1 MAEALCYDFKH
12 SSMLILSSSESSGSG
27 EQRNNDQ
34 DAQHIQ
40 NVLRGS
46 EFIQDSLHISSS
58 GYSSKKGLQESFEK
72 QLSKAVVTNSDGYGG
87 LFVFVYCGKAC
98 DLWDHGLCL
107 SQSAPDEDNFVIIEP
122 DITKSRYVLILNDFK
137 PESHK
142 DHVSGATI
150 GSMIANIESKPKQI
164 LVILDCPFAEEIS
177 SDLSKQLKA
186 MKGCELK
193 LYTLVSQSKGQTPYV
208 IDALECSIF
217 TYFLTTIWSKT
228 EFTGGM
234 FPLTPV
240 FTKIRKCCEALSSV
254 ISDGKIM
261 KNFIIPKAKFMKI
274 PNESNAKMEAIQ
286 GEQEECDSCCKIDS
300 GGHIRPIMKNFTIP
314 KAKFMKIPNE
324 ANAEMEAIQE
334 EQEECDSHCETDSGG
349 QFGKFLHKYYKKRFF
364 SRTKLHDEVI
374 DWAHKTAEGP
384 LTTLKEEGMFEGK
397 VLEAVVESMMFSAA
411 TIQNELVSESIADSN
426 IFIEA
431 YIYVAA
437 AIDITDNSVDVSSI
451 PLLKRAQHSYMKV
464 LHINS
469 VKDNEMCELIEKMD
483 RDTPNIFM

>member
-1 MAEALCYDFKH
+1 MASQMDELPEDELPKALCYDLKH

-46 EFIQDSLHISSS
+46 KFIQDSLHISSS

-98 DLWDHGLCL
+98 DLRDHGLCL
-107 SQSAPDEDNFVIIEP
+107 SQSAPDEDNFVIIES

-150 GSMIANIESKPKQI
+150 GSMIQSNKPKQI

-177 SDLSKQLKA
+177 LDLTKQLK
-186 MKGCELK
+186 GCE
-193 LYTLVSQSKGQTPYV
+193 LYTLVSQSKGQTPYF

-228 EFTGGM
+228 EFIGGM
-234 FPLTPV
+234 FPLHLT
-240 FTKIRKCCEALSSV
+240 FTKIRKCCEALSSLMMV
-254 ISDGKIM
+254 SDGKI
-261 KNFIIPKAKFMKI
+261 IT
-274 PNESNAKMEAIQ
+274 
-286 GEQEECDSCCKIDS
+286 
-300 GGHIRPIMKNFTIP
+300 KNFTIP

-349 QFGKFLHKYYKKRFF
+349 QFSKFLHRYYKRRFF
-364 SRTKLHDEVI
+364 SRTKLHDKVK
-374 DWAHKTAEGP
+374 DWAHKVAEGP
-384 LTTLKEEGMFEGK
+384 LAILKEEGMFEGK
-397 VLEAVVESMMFSAA
+397 VLEAVIESMMFSAA

-437 AIDITDNSVDVSSI
+437 AINITDSSIDVSSI

-469 VKDNEMCELIEKMD
+469 VKDDEMCELIEKMD